1 MVRFLR
7 PGDTGLETAEKMVVE
22 LNKID
27 GIFDADISKK
37 GADIIIEWRMPDP
50 DFLYPSSVNIADN
63 NSKIME
69 ATIRLGPLG
78 NREVV
83 GRRELD
89 RIKGNW
95 VDVALTAAQEVGL
108 LEHMGRESVDIGD
121 GYVSSKIRPHV
132 RFHRKE
138 EGYDM
143 RHKDFVDF
151 IDELSQRFDANYG
164 TLEDRMVDQKF
175 ADRFRE

>member
-1 MVRFLR
+1 MVRFLS
-7 PGDTGLETAEKMVVE
+7 PGDTGHETAEKMVVE

-27 GIFDADISKK
+27 GIFDASVSEQGRDIMV
-37 GADIIIEWRMPDP
+37 EWRMPDP
-50 DFLYPSSVNIADN
+50 DFLYPSAVNINEN

-69 ATIRLGPLG
+69 AVIRLGSLG
-78 NREVV
+78 NRDVV
-83 GRRELD
+83 RRRELD

-95 VDVALTAAQEVGL
+95 VDVALTAAQEVGIL
-108 LEHMGRESVDIGD
+108 GHMGRESVDIGD

-143 RHKDFVDF
+143 RQKDFVEF
-151 IDELSQRFDANYG
+151 VDELSQRFDANYG
-164 TLEDRMVDQKF
+164 TLEDRMMDSKF
-175 ADRFRE
+175 SDRFRE